1 MARYRRIGTLAVLG
15 SIRMHRYS
23 RSLWLAVYGGALK
36 GNGSISCYGSLQV
49 NGFARCARSST
60 AGWLILPLAVL
71 SDNMIRSGQWVL
83 SLRVTRLLIL
93 VLLSRWLADMFWHSL
108 LGWLTGTD
116 WYSTKDHGS
125 LQRDGALDSCGS
137 LQRDGTLKRYDSFPH
152 HGTLLNCRLDR
163 TDWYSH

>member
-1 MARYRRIGTLAVLG
+1 MHG
-15 SIRMHRYS
+15 SFGIKR
-23 RSLWLAVYGGALK
+23 WL
-36 GNGSISCYGSLQV
+36 
-49 NGFARCARSST
+49 ARCARYST

-71 SDNMIRSGQWVL
+71 FDNMIRSGQWVL

-93 VLLSRWLADMFWHSL
+93 VLLSRWLVDMFWYSL
-108 LGWLTGTD
+108 FGWLTGTD

-152 HGTLLNCRLDR
+152 HGALLNCRLDR